1 MPESRKRKKNKR
13 EVHADTDLATSW
25 VEDIPLSPAWWAPVF
40 MTLMGLGLLVIVIY
54 YITGAQYPVPGIG
67 HWNMGI
73 GMGLMMAGFLM
84 TLRWR

>member
-13 EVHADTDLATSW
+13 EVHADTDLTTSW
-25 VEDIPLSPAWWAPVF
+25 AEDIPLSPAWWAPVF
-40 MTLMGLGLLVIVIY
+40 MTLMGLGLLSMIVY
-54 YITGAQYPVPGIG
+54 YITGAQYPIPGIG
-67 HWNMGI
+67 HWNMGV